1 MREFKKIK
9 NIIIKIGSSSLCNEK
24 GNLDTQIILHFIE
37 QIAQIKQKQIQVTL
51 VSSGAI
57 KTGMEALNLEK
68 KPSHISDKQALAAIG
83 QATLMRI
90 YDNLFGLY
98 HIKIAQILMNHDDFD
113 NRKRL
118 LNFSNTLQAL
128 SRYDI
133 LPIINENDTLAVDE
147 IKVGDNDTMASLLV
161 PSVNADLVIL
171 VSDIDGLYDSDP
183 RENKNAKLIQEVY
196 GIDSQI
202 ESMATDT
209 NTNMGTGGMIT
220 KIRAAKICNEY
231 GCDLA
236 IVNGK
241 QKNILID
248 LIEGKEIGTL
258 FHGEIGRNLNARQH
272 WIMYQSWSK
281 GSIIVD
287 DGCKNALKNHKSL
300 LPSGIKQVNGSF
312 PMSTVIDVLDKNDNK
327 IAKGIVNY
335 SSEEIDAI
343 KGKNTSE
350 IINILHTNDYDEVI
364 HANNMV
370 LVEGGTK

>member
-1 MREFKKIK
+1 MREFKQIK
-9 NIIIKIGSSSLCNEK
+9 NVIIKIGSSSLCNNQGK
-24 GNLDTQIILHFIE
+24 LDTQIILHFIE

-57 KTGMEALNLEK
+57 KTGMEALNIDK
-68 KPSHISDKQALAAIG
+68 KPQHISDKQALAAIG
-83 QATLMRI
+83 QATLMRL

-171 VSDIDGLYDSDP
+171 VSDIDGLYDADP
-183 RENKNAKLIQEVY
+183 HLNKNAKLIREVY
-196 GIDSQI
+196 GINDQI
-202 ESMATDT
+202 EAMAKDT

-220 KIRAAKICNEY
+220 KLRAAKICNEY

-236 IVNGK
+236 IVNGS
-241 QKNILID
+241 QKNVLLD
-248 LIEGKEIGTL
+248 LLEGKETGTL
-258 FHGEIGRNLNARQH
+258 FHGSVGRNLNARQH

-287 DGCKNALKNHKSL
+287 DGCKKALKKHKSL
-300 LPSGIKQVNGSF
+300 LPSGIQNVDGAF
-312 PMSTVIDVLDKNDNK
+312 PMSTVVDILDTNTNK

-335 SSEEIDAI
+335 SSDEILKI

-350 IINILHTNDYDEVI
+350 IINILETYDYDEII
-364 HANNMV
+364 HANNIV
-370 LVEGGTK
+370 LV